1 MIPLKFCGLFKVML
15 QAWPKTSVGI
25 HIEKIWNTAHT
36 KSLQR
41 PPKLWPAFLKSQKSM
56 PSISVR
62 PAAWI
67 CSLPGETSDRGAHR
81 YKQRGSL
88 PDLFLVHQVSWGHG
102 SIKRRMHF
110 CGARAQTWQPL
121 RDIESHT
128 TLFFALRVT
137 IPSQKMTRA
146 KGAKKKKKSRSSLP
160 QSLRLDPLEKKN
172 TILWTQYW
180 AKLFYVLLQQMSQ
193 HFQQWPVN
201 VFLMLSHNC
210 RCFLFCF
217 FKAFLITGINQTCR
231 QNCACLQFI
240 EQ

>member
-1 MIPLKFCGLFKVML
+1 MIPLKFGGLFKVTL

-25 HIEKIWNTAHT
+25 HIEKIWNTAHP

-56 PSISVR
+56 LSISVR

-67 CSLPGETSDRGAHR
+67 CSLPGETSDRGARR

-146 KGAKKKKKSRSSLP
+146 KGAKKKKKAGRPFLKVCAWSL
-160 QSLRLDPLEKKN
+160 
-172 TILWTQYW
+172 
-180 AKLFYVLLQQMSQ
+180 
-193 HFQQWPVN
+193 
-201 VFLMLSHNC
+201 
-210 RCFLFCF
+210 
-217 FKAFLITGINQTCR
+217 
-231 QNCACLQFI
+231 
-240 EQ
+240 